1 MSATEVISDAEKFTF
16 ECKWQGHIVEVK
28 GGVFAVLNRVLKVG
42 LTEKTTFQ

>member
-16 ECKWQGHIVEVK
+16 ECKWQGRIVEVK
-28 GGVFAVLNRVLKVG
+28 GGVFAVLNRVLRVG